1 MAANSRG
8 PRSEEVDSLEPG
20 AEEIETA
27 AVEELPEDLTVAET
41 LAWVSGD
48 KRRAQVALDAE
59 EKRDKPRSGVTG
71 ELERLVNDET
81 GAGIASGE
89 A

>member
-8 PRSEEVDSLEPG
+8 PRPDAPDTRE
-20 AEEIETA
+20 ATA
-27 AVEELPEDLTVAET
+27 DVEKTVVTGELPEDLTVQET
-41 LAWVSGD
+41 LDWVSGD
-48 KRRAQVALDAE
+48 KAKAKVALEAE
-59 EKRDKPRSGVTG
+59 EGREHPRNGVVG
-71 ELERLVNDET
+71 PLQRLVNDET